1 MAKLKVR
8 NQLGEE
14 VGEVDLNKNVF
25 GVKVNEQAMFDAV
38 QVYLSNARQATA
50 KTKVRSEVSGGGK
63 KPWKQ
68 KGTGRARQGST
79 RAPQWRGGGTVFGPD
94 GNQSYKLKMNKKERD
109 LALKSALT
117 QAAKKITVVEGIKFE
132 KASTKEFKKLLE
144 VLKVKGK
151 TLVVVDEESTNLEAL
166 LSATN
171 LRGVDV
177 LFADELNTYE
187 VLNHESFVF
196 TSNALKNVEEAYK

>member
-14 VGEVDLNKNVF
+14 VGEVSLSKDVF
-25 GVKVNEQAMFDAV
+25 GVKVNDQALFDAV
-38 QVYLSNARQATA
+38 QVYLANARQATA
-50 KTKVRSEVSGGGK
+50 KTKVRSEVRGGGK

-68 KGTGRARQGST
+68 KGTGRARQGSR

-94 GNQSYKLKMNKKERD
+94 GNQSYKLQMNKKVRE

-117 QAAKKITVVEGIKFE
+117 EAAKRITVVEAIKFE
-132 KASTKEFKKLLE
+132 KASTKEFKKLLD
-144 VLKVKGK
+144 VLNVKGK
-151 TLVVVDEESTNLEAL
+151 TLVVVDEECTNIEAL

-171 LRGVDV
+171 LSKVNV
-177 LFADELNTYE
+177 LFYDEINTYE
-187 VLNHESFVF
+187 ILNHDSLVF
-196 TSNALKNVEEAYK
+196 TSGALKNIEEAYK

>member
-14 VGEVDLNKNVF
+14 VGEVNLSKDVF
-25 GVKVNEQAMFDAV
+25 GVKVNNQAMFDAV
-38 QVYLSNARQATA
+38 NLYLANARQATA

-68 KGTGRARQGST
+68 KGTGRARQGSR

-94 GNQSYKLKMNKKERD
+94 GNQSYTLKMNKQVRD

-117 QAAKKITVVEGIKFE
+117 EAAKRITVVEEIKFE
-132 KASTKEFKKLLE
+132 KASTKEFKKLLD

-151 TLVVVDEESTNLEAL
+151 TLVVIDQESVNENAL
-166 LSATN
+166 LSADN
-171 LRGVDV
+171 LNNVCV

-187 VLNHESFVF
+187 VLNHENLVF
-196 TSNALKNVEEAYK
+196 TSSALKSVEEAYK